1 MDFVARLINE
11 GYGEEDIGDILE
23 SLYLI
28 EKNGGGSVLMEEQE
42 YIVEVRG
49 FLARQLAK
57 LRGLPQTPAIR
68 KQIKRLER
76 LVKGGKDKV
85 DDVAKKADD
94 VPGALVKKAD
104 DVVDATKPPTSSSPT
119 RTRPSGAPVRQ
130 AGQTPTGKPAP
141 KPKGK
146 GKDVTPPVPPVK
158 GKGKPLSKGNLTKLG
173 LLGAGALAYNA
184 LNDGGKTDSESDSST
199 STSTSTPTTPTEPEK
214 PKSPTADLPK
224 APFWWSSLKPKTLG
238 YQMQPSVRSYRNV
251 REDRNEAYE
260 IVLEY
265 LIDNGHADTI
275 EEANYVMMQMEF
287 DHFVEIVEANEG
299 RD

>member
-1 MDFVARLINE
+1 MDFVSRLINE
-11 GYGEEDIGDILE
+11 GYSEEDIGDILE

-28 EKNGGGSVLMEEQE
+28 EKNGGGSVIMEEQE

-57 LRGLPQTPAIR
+57 LRGLPQTPAIQ

-85 DDVAKKADD
+85 DDVAKKGDD
-94 VPGALVKKAD
+94 VAGTIVKKAD
-104 DVVDATKPPTSSSPT
+104 DVVDATKPPTASSPT

-141 KPKGK
+141 KPKSK
-146 GKDVTPPVPPVK
+146 PDVTPVK
-158 GKGKPLSKGNLTKLG
+158 PKSKSKPSNKLPGWAKTAG
-173 LLGAGALAYNA
+173 LAGLGALGYNV
-184 LNDGGKTDSESDSST
+184 LTGDGKDSDSDSDSST
-199 STSTSTPTTPTEPEK
+199 STSTTTPTTPTETK
-214 PKSPTADLPK
+214 PKDPTAGLPQ
-224 APFWWSSLKPKTLG
+224 APFWWSKQKPKTLG
-238 YQMQPSVRSYRNV
+238 YQMQPSLRSYRNV

-265 LIDNGHADTI
+265 LIDGGHADTI
-275 EEANYVMMQMEF
+275 EEANYIMMQMEF
-287 DHFVEIVEANEG
+287 EHFIDIVEG
-299 RD
+299 K

>member
-42 YIVEVRG
+42 YIVEVKG

-94 VPGALVKKAD
+94 VPGAVVKKAD
-104 DVVDATKPPTSSSPT
+104 DVVDATKPPTASSPT

-130 AGQTPTGKPAP
+130 AGQTPSGKPAPKP

-146 GKDVTPPVPPVK
+146 GKDVTPATPPVK
-158 GKGKPLSKGNLTKLG
+158 GKALSKGNLTKLG
-173 LLGAGALAYNA
+173 LLGAGALTYNA
-184 LNDGGKTDSESDSST
+184 LNDGGKNNSESDSST
-199 STSTSTPTTPTEPEK
+199 PTSTPTSTSTDTKDQK
-214 PKSPTADLPK
+214 PKDPTADLPK
-224 APFWWSSLKPKTLG
+224 APFWWEKTKPKTLG
-238 YQMQPSVRSYRNV
+238 YMADPSLSSYRNV
-251 REDRNEAYE
+251 RRKNEAYE
-260 IVLEY
+260 IVLNH
-265 LIDNGHADTI
+265 LIDGGHAETI
-275 EEANYVMMQMEF
+275 EEANYIMEQMEF
-287 DHFVEIVEANEG
+287 DHFVDIIESYSK
-299 RD
+299 

>member
-11 GYGEEDIGDILE
+11 GYCEEDIGDILE

-28 EKNGGGSVLMEEQE
+28 EKNGGGSVIMEEQE
-42 YIVEVRG
+42 YIVEVGG

-76 LVKGGKDKV
+76 LIKGGKDKV
-85 DDVAKKADD
+85 DDVAKKGDD
-94 VPGALVKKAD
+94 VAGKVVKKAD
-104 DVVDATKPPTSSSPT
+104 DAVDATKPPTASSPT

-141 KPKGK
+141 KPKSK
-146 GKDVTPPVPPVK
+146 PDVTPVK
-158 GKGKPLSKGNLTKLG
+158 PTPKPKSSNKLPGWAATAG
-173 LLGAGALAYNA
+173 LAGLGALGYNT
-184 LNDGGKTDSESDSST
+184 LTGGGKDSGSDSDSDSST
-199 STSTSTPTTPTEPEK
+199 STSSTSTTPTETK
-214 PKSPTADLPK
+214 PKDPTAGLPK

-238 YQMQPSVRSYRNV
+238 YQQGPSNISSYRNV
-251 REDRNEAYE
+251 RGSKNEAYE

-265 LIDNGHADTI
+265 LIDGGHANTI
-275 EEANYVMMQMEF
+275 EEANYIMMQMEF
-287 DHFVEIVEANEG
+287 EHFIDIVEG
-299 RD
+299 K